1 MGMKGNQQTM
11 LYMDYAAT
19 SPLYDEVIE
28 TIAEVMKSH
37 YGNPSSIHRLGV
49 EAEKLLQSAKGVIA
63 SAYQCISRAKSFV
76 HLAVPKV
83 IT

>member
-1 MGMKGNQQTM
+1 M

-19 SPLYDEVIE
+19 SPLYEEVIE

-49 EAEKLLQSAKGVIA
+49 EAEKLLQSAKE
-63 SAYQCISRAKSFV
+63 S
-76 HLAVPKV
+76 
-83 IT
+83 